1 MNHKSTLAT
10 LLLPLFLA
18 FSPAALAEE
27 ASVKI
32 LSPADGAKLDAMAQ
46 NRISFEVVP
55 GPKGDHTHLY
65 VDGKETAILRE
76 LKGSHTFET
85 LSAGKHDICIKVVN
99 KNHTPIG
106 VEKCIKVKVE

>member
-1 MNHKSTLAT
+1 MNKSTLT
-10 LLLPLFLA
+10 TMLFCVSLTFGAVA
-18 FSPAALAEE
+18 FAQE

-32 LSPADGAKLDAMAQ
+32 LSPADGAKLDSMDQ
-46 NRISFEVVP
+46 NKISYEVIP

-65 VDGKETAILRE
+65 INSKEVAILRQ

-85 LSAGKHDICIKVVN
+85 LAAGNHDICIKVVN

-106 VEKCIKVKVE
+106 VDKCIKVKVE

>member
-1 MNHKSTLAT
+1 MNRSTLT
-10 LLLPLFLA
+10 TVLFCVNLTFGAVA
-18 FSPAALAEE
+18 FAQE

-46 NRISFEVVP
+46 NKISYEVIP

-65 VDGKETAILRE
+65 LDSKEVAVLRQ

-85 LSAGKHDICIKVVN
+85 LAAGKHDICIKVVN

-106 VEKCIKVKVE
+106 VDKCIQVKVE

>member
-1 MNHKSTLAT
+1 MIKGIFGTLM
-10 LLLPLFLA
+10 FSMILA
-18 FSPAALAEE
+18 FASAAFAEE

-46 NRISFEVVP
+46 NKISYEVVA

-65 VDGKETAILRE
+65 LDGKEAAILRQ

-85 LSAGKHDICIKVVN
+85 LAAGSHEICIKVVN